1 MQCSVLS
8 VYSRRNRNRKLGQ
21 GNIKDMLQHSK
32 NINND
37 IIGPRYASDIMY
49 LQFIDFVNQEMKL
62 CICMHSTK
70 HVLKTPNGLYMPLI
84 HPLIKFGFICI
95 VNLQLIKLL
104 SKIIIRHY
112 KVWTHVRNNKR
123 LWYIVKNLSSLRNRV
138 TIFTLGTTALKWF
151 WLYTVKVNNQVIV
164 LRIQNTWKIALFG
177 LK

>member
-1 MQCSVLS
+1 MSNFYIAITVSLK
-8 VYSRRNRNRKLGQ
+8 YR
-21 GNIKDMLQHSK
+21 
-32 NINND
+32 
-37 IIGPRYASDIMY
+37 
-49 LQFIDFVNQEMKL
+49 QFIDFANQEMKL

-70 HVLKTPNGLYMPLI
+70 HVLKTPNGWYMPLI

-104 SKIIIRHY
+104 SNIIIRHY

-123 LWYIVKNLSSLRNRV
+123 LWYIVKNLSRLRNRV

-164 LRIQNTWKIALFG
+164 LRILNTWKIALFG